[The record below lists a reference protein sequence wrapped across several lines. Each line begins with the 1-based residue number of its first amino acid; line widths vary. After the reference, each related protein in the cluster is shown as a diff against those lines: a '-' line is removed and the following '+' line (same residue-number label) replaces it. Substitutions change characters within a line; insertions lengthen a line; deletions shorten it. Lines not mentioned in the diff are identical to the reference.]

1 MARML
6 AEDDRDM
13 PASSGLD
20 SWHRASGLL
29 DTLGAS
35 REALGVSA
43 LSERLRLPKSTV
55 ARYLSVLSEL
65 GFVRQSP
72 GDQRY
77 RLGPKLYILGRAVP
91 LDALVRDAARPHLVA
106 LTEAMGETTM
116 LTIADGPM
124 ALCIEK
130 IESPYAMRLTA
141 RIGERVPLH
150 CGSSPRCLLAYL
162 PAVERDAY
170 LARPLAALSP
180 NTITDPALLRRAIA
194 ETRATGYVVSRSEID
209 VGMVSVA
216 APVWDGCGSAIAGVS
231 MAGPDI
237 RLTEERLPAVIA
249 AVRETAA
256 AISAAW
262 QAIAPDEGREH
273 WTNGRE

>member
-1 MARML
+1 
-6 AEDDRDM
+6 M
-13 PASSGLD
+13 PASSGLE

-35 REALGVSA
+35 HEALGVSA
-43 LSERLRLPKSTV
+43 LSEQLRLPKSTV
-55 ARYLSVLSEL
+55 ARYLSVLNEL

-91 LDALVRDAARPHLVA
+91 LDALVRDAARPHLMV
-106 LTEAMGETTM
+106 LTETMGETTI
-116 LTIADGPM
+116 LAVVDGAT

-130 IESPYAMRLTA
+130 IESAYAMRLTA

-162 PAVERDAY
+162 PETEREAY
-170 LARPLAALSP
+170 LARPLAAYSP
-180 NTITDPALLRRAIA
+180 ATITDAATLRRAIA
-194 ETRATGYVVSRSEID
+194 ETRTSGYVVSRAEID
-209 VGMVSVA
+209 AGMVSVA
-216 APVWDGCGSAIAGVS
+216 APIWDGCDSVIAAVS
-231 MAGPDI
+231 MAGPEI
-237 RLTEERLPAVIA
+237 RLTEERLPAVVA

-256 AISAAW
+256 AIGAAW
-262 QAIAPDEGREH
+262 QAIGPGNVA
-273 WTNGRE
+273 NGRA

>member
-1 MARML
+1 
-6 AEDDRDM
+6 M

-43 LSERLRLPKSTV
+43 LSEQLHLPKSTV
-55 ARYLSVLSEL
+55 ARYLSVLNEL
-65 GFVRQSP
+65 GFVRQSSD
-72 GDQRY
+72 DQRY

-106 LTEAMGETTM
+106 LTEAMEETTI
-116 LTIADGPM
+116 LTVVDGPE

-130 IESPYAMRLTA
+130 IESAHAMRLTA

-150 CGSSPRCLLAYL
+150 CGSSPRCLLAHL
-162 PAVERDAY
+162 PEHEREAY

-180 NTITDPALLRRAIA
+180 RTITDPVVLRHVIA
-194 ETRATGYVVSRSEID
+194 EARVSGYVVSRSEID
-209 VGMVSVA
+209 EGMVSVA
-216 APVWDGCGSAIAGVS
+216 APIEDGCDGVVAAVS
-231 MAGPDI
+231 MAGPAI
-237 RLTEERLPAVIA
+237 RLTEARLPDAIA
-249 AVRETAA
+249 AVQATAA

-262 QAIAPDEGREH
+262 RAIAPHDAQGHAANDWE
-273 WTNGRE
+273 